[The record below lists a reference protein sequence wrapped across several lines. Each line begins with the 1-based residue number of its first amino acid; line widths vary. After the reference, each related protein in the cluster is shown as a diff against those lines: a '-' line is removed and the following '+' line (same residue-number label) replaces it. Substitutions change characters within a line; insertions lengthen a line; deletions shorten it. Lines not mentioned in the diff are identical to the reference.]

1 MNLPSSVRVFMATEP
16 TDMRKQMNGLEI
28 LVRSGLQ
35 RDPRSG
41 EMFVFRSKRGDMA
54 RVLFY
59 DRQGFCLFSKRL
71 DTGVF
76 KTPVFGDEQSIE
88 ITAKQLAE
96 FLTGINL
103 AQKSN

>member
-1 MNLPSSVRVFMATEP
+1 MNLPSSVRVFMSTEP
-16 TDMRKQMNGLEI
+16 TDMRKQMNGLEA
-28 LVRSGLQ
+28 LVRSGLR

-59 DRQGFCLFSKRL
+59 DKQGFCLFSKRL
-71 DTGVF
+71 DRGVF
-76 KTPVFGDEQSIE
+76 KSPASGEGQGIE

-96 FLTGINL
+96 FLTGL
-103 AQKSN
+103 ELPHKSA